1 MVTALFDCGDYA
13 RTIEIWQWDYGQV
26 LRIQGLSLPTAT
38 EIHFALQETG
48 GTSITRIG
56 VTKDG
61 VTDVVIPDSLLD
73 NDGTAQRY
81 SIYAFIYL
89 ANGDSGQTIKKITI
103 PVKSRPKPQPFDTPE
118 DAQLFR
124 EAIKAVNDAA
134 DQAGASEK
142 LAEGWAH
149 GREDMP
155 ERAQDNAMYYA
166 GKASE
171 DARQTA
177 ADRETVKEMVET
189 VKGYAGKAQ
198 TAAKEAAKSQEASEG
213 AAAAAGDSAAAAE
226 LSGRQ
231 AGQYAADAAQSA
243 SDASDSADQASSHAT
258 KAGQAY
264 TSTVELAGRAQ
275 TVITQTG
282 EDQVQAINT
291 AGATQ
296 VQIVKSEGAKQVQAV
311 QDAAQ
316 EIAADRE
323 QIKTNKEDIAT
334 LKSDKVDKDQGAD
347 NAGKVL
353 GIGTD
358 GQVTPVEMSGGDVT
372 IDQLLPLAIKATSDK
387 AEILDITDSADFKM
401 QGFNLYGR
409 TEQVQTDGY
418 NLWPMFKDA
427 ELSGVKLTVNK
438 DGSVTLNGTCT
449 RSDLFYMIIPVY
461 PMAYTLSCDYTG
473 VLPQNENVRCQIYA
487 PDNTPG
493 ETSIRNDAKPDAKAV
508 VTFEKNSDAYF
519 RIRIEAGHTYNNVTM
534 RPMLHYGVDAKP
546 FEPFTGGFP
555 SLRPQMRSRN
565 LFDISSVIETSN
577 IKKTEDSIIVT
588 SYGALVLANDEVR
601 KIFPLGSTIYFKFH
615 AKRMAE
621 ITDEGYIFSNG
632 DIGFLIYNVTL
643 NTTIANMIV
652 GLKKDETEKF
662 IQVTADIAED
672 AYSEKD
678 TIRLLAYSQRY
689 VSEGNANKFNTW
701 EFSDIMISEKDIPYE
716 PYLIPQW
723 PQPINHAGRLNGE
736 TKKYEVGVKLTG
748 KNLFDIRKAAVRD
761 NWEPHI
767 NLSGY
772 YNYPV
777 FVGKG
782 GKVTISYPEKLPT
795 GHGMYLSICLSDTGD
810 RVGWLA
816 HSTNTGLNN
825 TQLSY
830 TATTDYIYLNA
841 HTDTIAN
848 LDRYFSDLQIEY
860 GDIATAFQPYKEQ
873 MITLTS
879 DRPITKWDY
888 LDRRDGVWGWVYK
901 GKSKVID
908 GTETF
913 LINNADTYIGNKT
926 SNVFMIIGD
935 IVSANYNEQ
944 NGYCN
949 KLKYVPLSWVID
961 KDGQIGFCY
970 NAKQI
975 HLRLDNYCTG
985 ALKTDT
991 KETVIEKITNYLK
1004 AEYDNGSPYIFWY
1017 ETESDIFTPLPDAE
1031 QQALNALVTYY
1042 PTTIITNNANAQMQ
1056 AQYVADPANYIAN
1069 HYVSKEDTQT
1079 IMQRISNIE
1088 TAMLKL

>member
-1 MVTALFDCGDYA
+1 MVTAVFNCGDYA
-13 RTIEIWQWDYGQV
+13 RTVEIWQWDYGQV
-26 LRIQGLSLPTAT
+26 LRIQGLSLPAAV
-38 EIHFALQETG
+38 EIHFALQESG
-48 GTSITRIG
+48 GESVTRIG

-61 VTDVVIPDSLLD
+61 VTDVTIPDSLLE

-89 ANGDSGQTIKKITI
+89 TDTNSGQTIKKITI

-134 DQAGASEK
+134 DRAGTSEK

-177 ADRETVKEMVET
+177 ADRETVKEMVDSVSDIEQQVEA

-213 AAAAAGDSAAAAE
+213 AAKAAGESATAAE
-226 LSGRQ
+226 LSRQQ
-231 AGQYAADAAQSA
+231 AGQYATDAAERA

-264 TSTVELAGRAQ
+264 TSTVELSGRVQ

-282 EDQVQAINT
+282 DTQVQAINL

-296 VQIVKSEGAKQVQAV
+296 VQAIKTEGAKQVQAV

-323 QIKTNKEDIAT
+323 QIKTNKEDITT
-334 LKSDKVDKDQGAD
+334 LKSDKVDKDQGAE

-353 GIGTD
+353 GIGAD
-358 GQVTPVEMSGGDVT
+358 GQVTPVEMGGGDVT
-372 IDQLLPLAIKATSDK
+372 IDQLLPIAIKATSDK
-387 AEILDITDSADFKM
+387 AEILNITDSADFKM

-409 TEQVQTDGY
+409 TEQVQTNGYQLFDASKLPTKSAGNATVTNNGDGSFTISGSGEVTDRF
-418 NLWPMFKDA
+418 NLAYEYSHKETIKLFK
-427 ELSGVKLTVNK
+427 SGMLKLKTEQTTNPYFVANLRNK
-438 DGSVTLNGTCT
+438 DGQILSLTNNTATMASIDITNWIKDETCFLIIQFWGAPLPIKAGT
-449 RSDLFYMIIPVY
+449 I
-461 PMAYTLSCDYTG
+461 
-473 VLPQNENVRCQIYA
+473 
-487 PDNTPG
+487 
-493 ETSIRNDAKPDAKAV
+493 K
-508 VTFEKNSDAYF
+508 
-519 RIRIEAGHTYNNVTM
+519 
-534 RPMLHYGVDAKP
+534 PMLYQDGDGTW
-546 FEPFTGGFP
+546 EPFAGGFP
-555 SLRPQMRSRN
+555 SPRPQMRSKN
-565 LFDISSVIETSN
+565 LANPDDIVIGELASDTGLELAANNRIRTGYIPVTAGASYKYRAIYVVSNAHMYNTDKTRVGNYSSSVPIPEG
-577 IKKTEDSIIVT
+577 VT
-588 SYGALVLANDEVR
+588 YIRMSFGKIDNSDLTNND
-601 KIFPLGSTIYFKFH
+601 LDNFKDAF
-615 AKRMAE
+615 M
-621 ITDEGYIFSNG
+621 
-632 DIGFLIYNVTL
+632 L
-643 NTTIANMIV
+643 N
-652 GLKKDETEKF
+652 
-662 IQVTADIAED
+662 
-672 AYSEKD
+672 
-678 TIRLLAYSQRY
+678 
-689 VSEGNANKFNTW
+689 EGNTAL
-701 EFSDIMISEKDIPYE
+701 PYE
-716 PYLIPQW
+716 PYIIEEW
-723 PQPINHAGRLNGE
+723 PQEIKNSGRLNEE
-736 TKKYEVGVKLTG
+736 TGKYEVQVKLTG
-748 KNLFDIRKAAVRD
+748 AQLFDGRFEKDKVINTDGTVSTYKGRSTTDFIRVD
-761 NWEPHI
+761 PNTQY
-767 NLSGY
+767 SGFTAFLRRAFY
-772 YNYPV
+772 DGN
-777 FVGKG
+777 K
-782 GKVTISYPEKLPT
+782 KLISYN
-795 GHGMYLSICLSDTGD
+795 DD
-810 RVGWLA
+810 
-816 HSTNTGLNN
+816 N
-825 TQLSY
+825 
-830 TATTDYIYLNA
+830 ATTDTTPSNCAYVRFCFVNDSVVMFNA
-841 HTDTIAN
+841 G
-848 LDRYFSDLQIEY
+848 S
-860 GDIATAFQPYKEQ
+860 TAKPYEPYKEQ
-873 MITLTS
+873 SITLTS
-879 DRPITKWDY
+879 DRPLTKWDY

-901 GKSKVID
+901 SKSKVID

-913 LINNADTYIGNKT
+913 LINNGDTYIGNKT
-926 SNVFMIIGD
+926 SNVFMVIDD

-949 KLKYVPLSWVID
+949 KLKHVPLSWGID

-985 ALKTDT
+985 VLKTDA
-991 KETVIEKITNYLK
+991 KETAIEKITNYLK
-1004 AEYDNGSPYIFWY
+1004 AEHDKGSPLTFLY
-1017 ETESDIFTPLPDAE
+1017 ETESETFTPLSDTE

-1042 PTTIITNNANAQMQ
+1042 PTTIITNNVNARIQ

>member
-1 MVTALFDCGDYA
+1 MVTAVFNCGDYA
-13 RTIEIWQWDYGQV
+13 RTVEIWQWDYGQV
-26 LRIQGLSLPTAT
+26 LRIQGLSLPAAV
-38 EIHFALQETG
+38 EIHFALQESG
-48 GTSITRIG
+48 GESVTRIG
-56 VTKDG
+56 VTNDG
-61 VTDVVIPDSLLD
+61 ITDVTIPDSLLE
-73 NDGTAQRY
+73 NDGTSQRY

-89 ANGDSGQTIKKITI
+89 TDGDSGQTIKKITI

-134 DQAGASEK
+134 DRADASEK

-155 ERAQDNAMYYA
+155 ERAEDNAMYYA

-189 VKGYAGKAQ
+189 VSDIEQQVEAVKGYAGKAQ

-213 AAAAAGDSAAAAE
+213 AAKAAGDSASAAE
-226 LSGRQ
+226 LSGQQ
-231 AGQYAADAAQSA
+231 AGQHAADAAESA

-264 TSTVELAGRAQ
+264 TSTVELAGRVQ

-296 VQIVKSEGAKQVQAV
+296 VQMIKSEGAKQVQAV

-323 QIKTNKEDIAT
+323 QIKINKEDIAN

-353 GIGTD
+353 GIGAD
-358 GQVTPVEMSGGDVT
+358 GQVTPVEMGGGDVT

-409 TEQVQTDGY
+409 TEQVQTEGY

-427 ELSGVKLTVNK
+427 ELSGVKMTVNK

-449 RSDLFYMIIPVY
+449 RSDLFYLVLPLY
-461 PMAYTLSCDYTG
+461 PMTYTLSCDYTG
-473 VLPQNENVRCQIYA
+473 TLPQNENPRCQIYA
-487 PDNTPG
+487 PDNTPLG
-493 ETSIRNDAKPDAKAV
+493 ISIRNDAKPDAKST
-508 VTFEKNSDAYF
+508 VTFNKYSEAYF
-519 RIRIEAGHTYNNVTM
+519 RIRIENGHTYNNVTL
-534 RPMLHYGVDAKP
+534 RPMLYYGADTKP
-546 FEPFTGGFP
+546 FEPYTGGFP
-555 SLRPQMRSRN
+555 SPRPQMRSKN
-565 LFDISSVIETSN
+565 LANPDDIVIGGLTEGAGLELVANNRIRTGYIPVTAGASYKYRTIYAVPNAHMYNTDKTRVGSYSSSVPVPEGVAYIRMSFGKNDNSDFT
-577 IKKTEDSIIVT
+577 DDD
-588 SYGALVLANDEVR
+588 LAN
-601 KIFPLGSTIYFKFH
+601 FKDAF
-615 AKRMAE
+615 MFN
-621 ITDEGYIFSNG
+621 EG
-632 DIGFLIYNVTL
+632 
-643 NTTIANMIV
+643 
-652 GLKKDETEKF
+652 ET
-662 IQVTADIAED
+662 A
-672 AYSEKD
+672 
-678 TIRLLAYSQRY
+678 L
-689 VSEGNANKFNTW
+689 
-701 EFSDIMISEKDIPYE
+701 PYE
-716 PYLIPQW
+716 PYLIPEW
-723 PQPINHAGRLNGE
+723 PQPIISAGRLNEE
-736 TKKYEVGVKLTG
+736 TGKYEVQVKLTG
-748 KNLFDIRKAAVRD
+748 AQLFDGRFEKDKVINTDGTVSTYKGRSTTDFIRVD
-761 NWEPHI
+761 PNTQY
-767 NLSGY
+767 SGFTAFLRRAFY
-772 YNYPV
+772 DGN
-777 FVGKG
+777 K
-782 GKVTISYPEKLPT
+782 KLISYN
-795 GHGMYLSICLSDTGD
+795 D
-810 RVGWLA
+810 
-816 HSTNTGLNN
+816 NN
-825 TQLSY
+825 T
-830 TATTDYIYLNA
+830 TTDTTPSDCAYVRFNF
-841 HTDTIAN
+841 AN
-848 LDRYFSDLQIEY
+848 DSVVMFNVGS
-860 GDIATAFQPYKEQ
+860 TAKPWEPYKEQ
-873 MITLTS
+873 SITLTS
-879 DRPITKWDY
+879 DRPLTKWDY

-908 GTETF
+908 GSETF
-913 LINNADTYIGNKT
+913 LINSSDSYIGDKS
-926 SNVFMIIGD
+926 SNVFMVIDD
-935 IVSANYNEQ
+935 IMSADYKIQ

-949 KLKYVPLSWVID
+949 KLKHVPLIWGID

-985 ALKTDT
+985 VLKTDA
-991 KETVIEKITNYLK
+991 KETAIEKITNYLK
-1004 AEYDNGSPYIFWY
+1004 AEYDKGSPFIFWY
-1017 ETESDIFTPLPDAE
+1017 ETDLETFTPLSDPE
-1031 QQALNALVTYY
+1031 QQTLNALVTYY
-1042 PTTIITNNANAQMQ
+1042 PTTIITNNVNARIQ